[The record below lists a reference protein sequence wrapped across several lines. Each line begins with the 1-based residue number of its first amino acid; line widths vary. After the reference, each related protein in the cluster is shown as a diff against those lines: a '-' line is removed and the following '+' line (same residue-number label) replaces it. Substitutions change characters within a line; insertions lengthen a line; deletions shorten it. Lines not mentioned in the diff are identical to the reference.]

1 MYAAAVKIYKEKRP
15 VFELPPAG
23 LFLARKTAATAP

>member
-23 LFLARKTAATAP
+23 LFLAFKTAAKAP